1 MEADHKT
8 YYEAVEIGPRASHYF
23 YCKTCEESN
32 VETLTTTGSEIKMIK
47 HIQTCHPEKKLVLE
61 VPGRKK
67 CKSPEKISNAERPN
81 APNPEFDLS
90 QVFYVC
96 KICYKVF
103 QQKRNKDEHSLSH
116 DHSYSKLFSLNED

>member
-8 YYEAVEIGPRASHYF
+8 YYEAVEI
-23 YCKTCEESN
+23 CEESN

-61 VPGRKK
+61 VPGGKK
-67 CKSPEKISNAERPN
+67 HKSPEKISNAERPN
-81 APNPEFDLS
+81 ALNPEFDLR

-96 KICYKVF
+96 EICYKVF
-103 QQKRNKDEHSLSH
+103 QHKRNKDEHSLSH